1 MAELESTAT
10 ITWLNVAEEEI
21 ERCDRLCPG
30 CARATALRLAKL
42 LLQRLGPPLA
52 DELLQ
57 MMPEAQRVLISS
69 EGASDR
75 SIGLP
80 DFISHAGFVLGVHE
94 TEILE
99 ATMEARLRRI
109 ALAFLHGA
117 VNALPE
123 ALGYR
128 VEAALPAEIR
138 YAAEA
143 A

>member
-1 MAELESTAT
+1 MPELTLVGSP
-10 ITWLNVAEEEI
+10 TWLTLAEAEI
-21 ERCDRLCPG
+21 ERSDRLCPG
-30 CARATALRLAKL
+30 CARATALRLGKL

-57 MMPEAQRVLISS
+57 MMPEAQRVLVAS
-69 EGASDR
+69 EGAGDR

-80 DFISHAGFVLGVHE
+80 DFISHAGFVLGLHE
-94 TEILE
+94 AEILE
-99 ATMEARLRRI
+99 ATREARLRRI